1 MANRRSAWITFL
13 AYAGLCLAGVASTT
27 QHATAQRP
35 WRTGVGD
42 RVRVTTSELPGK
54 LVGIVVSLDATT
66 LVLKAR
72 RFRELTLSV
81 AFVTTLERSEGRHP
95 MNVSPGRAALLAAG
109 GCAIA
114 GLVTQGYE
122 GLALVL
128 AAVSVCPIVG
138 AIFATVFGRERWE
151 ILPALMPLSPSG
163 RGVMVGWSLPVGRR

>member
-1 MANRRSAWITFL
+1 MLRSL
-13 AYAGLCLAGVASTT
+13 LVGLCLAGVASTT
-27 QHATAQRP
+27 QPAAAQRR
-35 WRTGVGD
+35 WRTGPGD
-42 RVRVTTSELPGK
+42 RVRVTTSELQRK

-66 LVLKAR
+66 LVLNAR

-81 AFVTTLERSEGRHP
+81 AFVTTLEVSKGRHP
-95 MNVSPGRAALLAAG
+95 VNVSPGRAALLAAG

-128 AAVSVCPIVG
+128 AAVSVCPIGG
-138 AIFATVFGRERWE
+138 AIFGTVFGRERWE